1 MMAQETPKAR
11 GSKHLTLGVMRLSRK
26 VGVCLRP
33 VSLWT
38 TLKLTST
45 KGGYG
50 LLVHRCDPPQES
62 HGLVGVC
69 ALIRRISVTSVLV
82 RTLCVILGAANH
94 GRSFHRPR
102 PPRYLPDLTLYEPS
116 LLTALGKFPIEPLK
130 ALLLDIQPP
139 REEVEAFEGSMLEPV
154 LKFAIP
160 GFSSPPQRQGHRTL
174 LLDGLPRT
182 QEFFGGHAKSPS
194 QLTDGAKVRTSDLAS
209 LDRRDGSGTYS
220 SLPSQP
226 RLGPH
231 PQPTDILHSLAY
243 VGHACTSSLTTN
255 ESIPQTVSKLYCYC
269 MWPEKSGN
277 FLVKKWLKL
286 YERVYNGRAVG
297 SLVPG

>member
-38 TLKLTST
+38 TLELTST

-62 HGLVGVC
+62 KGLVGVC
-69 ALIRRISVTSVLV
+69 ALIRRISVSSVLV
-82 RTLCVILGAANH
+82 RTPCAILGAANH
-94 GRSFHRPR
+94 RRSFHRPR

-116 LLTALGKFPIEPLK
+116 LLTALGKLPIEPLK
-130 ALLLDIQPP
+130 SHLLDIQST
-139 REEVEAFEGSMLEPV
+139 REEVEAFEGSTLEPV
-154 LKFAIP
+154 LELSIP

-182 QEFFGGHAKSPS
+182 EEFFGGHAKSPS
-194 QLTDGAKVRTSDLAS
+194 QLTDGAKVRTPDLAT
-209 LDRRDGSGTYS
+209 LDRRDGGGTYS
-220 SLPSQP
+220 SLLSQP
-226 RLGPH
+226 HLGPH
-231 PQPTDILHSLAY
+231 PQPTDILHTLAY

-255 ESIPQTVSKLYCYC
+255 ESIPRTVSKLYCYC
-269 MWPEKSGN
+269 IYPEKICKFFGET
-277 FLVKKWLKL
+277 V
-286 YERVYNGRAVG
+286 
-297 SLVPG
+297 